1 MTIRTAVPADC
12 GEVYRLICILEE
24 TSLPRPAFD
33 AVWEAQ
39 RAQPERYRCLV
50 CEEDGKLLSVLSM
63 RMEQQLHHAA
73 RIAESMEFAVDPAC
87 RSRGIGK
94 EMFARACADARA
106 AGCVQIE
113 LATNQR
119 RTGAHHFYAREGMR
133 CSHYSF
139 TLPLV

>member
-12 GEVYRLICILEE
+12 GEAYRLICILEE

-33 AVWEAQ
+33 AVWEVQ

-50 CEEDGKLLSVLSM
+50 CEEDGKLLSVLNM

-73 RIAESMEFAVDPAC
+73 RIAEIMEFAVDPAC

-94 EMFARACADARA
+94 EMFARA

>member
-50 CEEDGKLLSVLSM
+50 CEEDGKLLSVLNM

-73 RIAESMEFAVDPAC
+73 RPAAYRRPPLLRAGRDALLPLLLHPAPRVKHSQKKRVVRPAC
-87 RSRGIGK
+87 TGSVLPPVLSIFGSLHPP
-94 EMFARACADARA
+94 ARASSS
-106 AGCVQIE
+106 
-113 LATNQR
+113 L
-119 RTGAHHFYAREGMR
+119 
-133 CSHYSF
+133 
-139 TLPLV
+139 